1 MRRVGE
7 WWTVAVVGCV
17 LVAWCAVGGAE
28 ARVACAGSVAVIL
41 VLLLIV
47 ATTPP
52 SSRRRRFGLVA
63 YRLLILAVGVAL
75 TFGAPVRRYQLL
87 GGLLVL
93 FVVGPF
99 LEGPVR
105 RVQRRVVMP
114 AWERIRPVLYFMFGE
129 PDPPSVPPTVSRSEP
144 VGAPEAERTF
154 LSMRHRPP
162 E

>member
-7 WWTVAVVGCV
+7 WWKVAVFGCV
-17 LVAWCAVGGAE
+17 LVAWCSVGGAE
-28 ARVACAGSVAVIL
+28 ARVTCAGSVAVIL

-63 YRLLILAVGVAL
+63 YRLLMLAVGVAL
-75 TFGAPVRRYQLL
+75 GLGALMRGYQSL

-93 FVVGPF
+93 FVVAPF

-105 RVQRRVVMP
+105 RLQQRAVTP
-114 AWERIRPVLYFMFGE
+114 AGERIWPVLYFMFGE
-129 PDPPSVPPTVSRSEP
+129 PDPRSVPPTVSQSKP
-144 VGAPEAERTF
+144 VGAPEAERTS
-154 LSMRHRPP
+154 LPMRHGPP
-162 E
+162 R